1 MSLPLNLKN
10 LSEKLQHNI
19 PGNYRL
25 DWAGTLKSPIRY
37 KTNTTK
43 DTAKVLNVIWANAI
57 SKVTGCK
64 YVTEGKYIRLNSDY
78 LDDTITFTIY
88 TSGTIMIQGNSSLK
102 WADRYIDKLY
112 KIVQSEIEDRKSEM
126 NNTGE
131 SSILEQSFEV
141 KGVCALCDQE
151 DDDEMMH
158 CDIKTCNAWVHNKC
172 EGLNEQQA
180 REVKPYYCRHCRSTY
195 NLKITRKTI
204 SDALPISSTQ
214 PPSIVDINLS
224 NPEILEELSEN
235 NTQNN
240 SSLEYLK
247 NVHTNLENLNSEES
261 LNSSDSVIEELK
273 NLTKNVA
280 EAFKEEIKQRE
291 KNNSVNTTQKNSL
304 QHGNTLHKTD
314 LDKNERTSQTKVSQ
328 STALQIDTDPINNKE
343 RTPQTKAS
351 LLTSSP
357 IEIDETPRIYL
368 SAEKKL
374 QKSQN
379 QNKSLNTRLQTVTNK
394 LISTEG
400 QLIKANQEI
409 GKLKAVIQVKS
420 ETLHNNQVNEE
431 NLIDIKKELNHL
443 KITKDSIKEELEKT
457 CKENKL
463 LKDIQHQYDLKMQDL
478 NQIISQKENDSS
490 HYIEQIKALN
500 ETISEQNQDLSR
512 KSNEIEH
519 LKGRLNN
526 FLKKLKCK
534 SSLHEVEGYCE
545 FRDAEQI
552 TQLKLNIKKLN
563 EEKTALLN
571 QTLFDDTV
579 KANLDDLL
587 NKADARVN
595 QLRKNEAELMKRN
608 RELVRQIEMVMNNA
622 GHEKNS
628 EIANS
633 EYDTVDSLSDT
644 NSERN
649 MSNDESERKIST
661 PVRKKPNDDSKTDQN
676 KKSIPLTDPAFT
688 EVLYSL
694 ESQLKKFFNENR
706 KTNENLNTNSNY
718 YHHDPNNKR
727 NRPICKFYTNKGCNS
742 DRCIY
747 YHPPNLNSS
756 INCSQ
761 PPLERSR
768 RYSQSKKDEICWFY
782 QRNICKYDENECQYL
797 HLHNY

>member
-43 DTAKVLNVIWANAI
+43 DTAKVLNIIWANAI

-112 KIVQSEIEDRKSEM
+112 KLIQSDIEDQKSEM
-126 NNTGE
+126 NKTGE
-131 SSILEQSFEV
+131 SSILEQTFEV
-141 KGVCALCDQE
+141 KGVCALCDEE

-214 PPSIVDINLS
+214 PPSIIDINIS
-224 NPEILEELSEN
+224 KPELLDELTEQ
-235 NTQNN
+235 NTHNN
-240 SSLEYLK
+240 SSLDYLK
-247 NVHTNLENLNSEES
+247 NVHSNLENLNDEES
-261 LNSSDSVIEELK
+261 LNSNDSVLEELK

-291 KNNSVNTTQKNSL
+291 KNNSLNTAQKDTSKYI
-304 QHGNTLHKTD
+304 HTPHKTD
-314 LDKNERTSQTKVSQ
+314 PVH
-328 STALQIDTDPINNKE
+328 NKE
-343 RTPQTKAS
+343 ITTQPKK
-351 LLTSSP
+351 
-357 IEIDETPRIYL
+357 EETPRIYL

-374 QKSQN
+374 LKVQN

-394 LISTEG
+394 LLSTEG

-409 GKLKAVIQVKS
+409 GKLKASLQAKS
-420 ETLHNNQVNEE
+420 ETLYDEE
-431 NLIDIKKELNHL
+431 KMNDIKAEMNHL
-443 KITKDSIKEELEKT
+443 KITKDSIKAELDKKY
-457 CKENKL
+457 KENKEI
-463 LKDIQHQYDLKMQDL
+463 KDIQHQKELKIQDL
-478 NQIISQKENDSS
+478 NQIINQKDDDNSQKIN
-490 HYIEQIKALN
+490 QIQLLNKA
-500 ETISEQNQDLSR
+500 IDEQNQDLSR

-534 SSLHEVEGYCE
+534 TSLHEVEGYCE

-552 TQLKLNIKKLN
+552 TQLKLNCKKLQ
-563 EEKTALLN
+563 EENTALLN

-579 KANLDDLL
+579 KANLNDLL
-587 NKADARVN
+587 NKADVRVN
-595 QLRKNEAELMKRN
+595 QLRKNENELMKRN
-608 RELVRQIEMVMNNA
+608 RELVRQIEMVMNET

-628 EIANS
+628 EIAKS
-633 EYDTVDSLSDT
+633 ECTEYDTVDSLSDT
-644 NSERN
+644 NSQRHL
-649 MSNDESERKIST
+649 SNDETDRKIST
-661 PVRKKPNDDSKTDQN
+661 PVRRKPPNVSSKDDQD
-676 KKSIPLTDPAFT
+676 KKSIPLTDPVFT

-694 ESQLKKFFNENR
+694 ESQLKRFFNENT
-706 KTNENLNTNSNY
+706 KTNENLNTNSNN

-756 INCSQ
+756 INHSQ
-761 PPLERSR
+761 PPLEMSR
-768 RYSQSKKDEICWFY
+768 RYSQSKKDQICWFY
-782 QRNICKYDENECQYL
+782 QRNICKYDDNECQYL
-797 HLHNY
+797 HPNSY

>member
-1 MSLPLNLKN
+1 
-10 LSEKLQHNI
+10 
-19 PGNYRL
+19 
-25 DWAGTLKSPIRY
+25 
-37 KTNTTK
+37 
-43 DTAKVLNVIWANAI
+43 
-57 SKVTGCK
+57 
-64 YVTEGKYIRLNSDY
+64 
-78 LDDTITFTIY
+78 
-88 TSGTIMIQGNSSLK
+88 
-102 WADRYIDKLY
+102 
-112 KIVQSEIEDRKSEM
+112 
-126 NNTGE
+126 
-131 SSILEQSFEV
+131 
-141 KGVCALCDQE
+141 
-151 DDDEMMH
+151 
-158 CDIKTCNAWVHNKC
+158 
-172 EGLNEQQA
+172 
-180 REVKPYYCRHCRSTY
+180 
-195 NLKITRKTI
+195 
-204 SDALPISSTQ
+204 
-214 PPSIVDINLS
+214 
-224 NPEILEELSEN
+224 
-235 NTQNN
+235 
-240 SSLEYLK
+240 
-247 NVHTNLENLNSEES
+247 
-261 LNSSDSVIEELK
+261 
-273 NLTKNVA
+273 
-280 EAFKEEIKQRE
+280 
-291 KNNSVNTTQKNSL
+291 
-304 QHGNTLHKTD
+304 
-314 LDKNERTSQTKVSQ
+314 
-328 STALQIDTDPINNKE
+328 
-343 RTPQTKAS
+343 
-351 LLTSSP
+351 
-357 IEIDETPRIYL
+357 
-368 SAEKKL
+368 
-374 QKSQN
+374 
-379 QNKSLNTRLQTVTNK
+379 
-394 LISTEG
+394 
-400 QLIKANQEI
+400 
-409 GKLKAVIQVKS
+409 
-420 ETLHNNQVNEE
+420 
-431 NLIDIKKELNHL
+431 
-443 KITKDSIKEELEKT
+443 
-457 CKENKL
+457 
-463 LKDIQHQYDLKMQDL
+463 MQDL

-500 ETISEQNQDLSR
+500 ETITEQNHDLSR

-747 YHPPNLNSS
+747 YHPPNPNSS
-756 INCSQ
+756 MINCSQ